1 MVTLLPHLLDLL
13 HVNKN
18 FWFMISEKIK
28 SAGVVGAGGAGFPTH
43 IKANSKVE
51 FVLAN
56 GAECEPLIHKDY
68 ELMLH
73 FSAEIIRGM
82 KLLIESTSAKKGYFG
97 IKEKNAAAI
106 ELIQNEIKDSSI
118 EMTQLGDFYP
128 AGDEYEL
135 VYAATKRLIPPAG
148 LPLNVGCVVNN
159 VESLYNIAKANDGI
173 PVTEKFVCIAGAVK
187 HPSTFFAPIG
197 TTFRELIKH
206 AGGTTTKDFAIYVGG
221 VMMGKLTFDLDEV
234 VTKTTAGLIILPKNH
249 YLIKRKNQPEE
260 NFARIG
266 KSACD
271 QCSYCTEFCPRYLLG
286 YDVQPHKVMRSLQ
299 FTKTGAEVWNQ
310 MAELC
315 CACGL
320 CTLYSC
326 PEDLFPKEACD
337 NSKKEMRQQGK
348 KFTQTKP
355 VKVHP
360 MKDGRHVPLKQL
372 MQKLQLKEYD
382 VHTPFNP
389 NKLETEQVKILLKQH
404 VGEKAEPVVSTGDR
418 VKKDQLIAR
427 IPEGKLGANIHAS
440 ISGMVTHVG
449 DEFIKISG

>member
-1 MVTLLPHLLDLL
+1 ML
-13 HVNKN
+13 
-18 FWFMISEKIK
+18 SEKIIQ
-28 SAGVVGAGGAGFPTH
+28 AGVVGTGGAGFPAH
-43 IKANSKVE
+43 VKANSKVE

-68 ELMLH
+68 ELMVH
-73 FSAEIIRGM
+73 FAKDIVHGM
-82 KLLIESTSAKKGYFG
+82 ELMLESTSAKKGYFG
-97 IKEKNAAAI
+97 IKEKNATAIDAIKKEVKDIPI
-106 ELIQNEIKDSSI
+106 EL
-118 EMTQLGDFYP
+118 TFLGDFYP

-148 LPLNVGCVVNN
+148 LPLQVGCVVNN
-159 VESLYNIAKANDGI
+159 VESLYNISKADKGI
-173 PVTEKFVCIAGAVK
+173 PVTEKFLCVAGAVK
-187 HPSTFFAPIG
+187 KPSTFFAPIG
-197 TTFRELIKH
+197 TTFRELIAH
-206 AGGTTTKDFAIYVGG
+206 AGGTKVNDFAIYVGG

-234 VTKTTAGLIILPKNH
+234 VTKTTAGLIILPKDH

-299 FTKTGAEVWNQ
+299 FTKTGSDVWNQ

-315 CACGL
+315 CSCGL

-337 NSKKEMRQQGK
+337 NSKKEMKLQGTK
-348 KFTQTKP
+348 YTQTKP
-355 VKVHP
+355 PKVHP

-372 MQKLQLKEYD
+372 MQKLQLKIYD

-389 NKLETEQVKILLKQH
+389 QKIETENVKILLKQH
-404 VGEKAEPVVSTGDR
+404 VGEKAEPVVSIGDK
-418 VKKDQLIAR
+418 VTKNQLIAKV
-427 IPEGKLGANIHAS
+427 PEGKLGANIHAS
-440 ISGMVTHVG
+440 ITGMVTHVG
-449 DEFIKISG
+449 DDYIKITK